1 MSGKGKVLALLVVI
15 AAGVAGAL
23 LLRGGEAP
31 PSAPGAGGAALAS
44 VKVPARL
51 SETERAGA
59 ALFAANCAT
68 CHGGNAAGRGGQG
81 PPLVHKIYE
90 PSHHADGAFF
100 LAATRGVRQH
110 HWTFGDMAPVPEV
123 SEADVAAIVAYVRAL
138 QRENGIF

>member
-1 MSGKGKVLALLVVI
+1 MTGKGKVLALLAVLAV
-15 AAGVAGAL
+15 GVAGVL
-23 LLRGGEAP
+23 FLRGGEAP

-44 VKVPARL
+44 VKVPVRL
-51 SETERAGA
+51 SDAEQAGA

-68 CHGGNAAGRGGQG
+68 CHGVNAAGRDGQG

-110 HWTFGDMAPVPEV
+110 HWTFGDMAPVPGV